1 MMPKQ
6 FERNSGLMSCV
17 LKNLGLSAG
26 IAVLLASN
34 SAFALNTNPTPANK
48 FELAKETQGQ
58 TEPQQSKPDSKISN
72 QPRFSCQLANGQYT
86 VMYYPESQSGQS
98 YTWATP
104 SALGGGWTPEKR
116 CNEIG
121 RRLELYRP
129 DGLLE
134 MQTAVENNYNIVC
147 VTTQKDPSCRIV
159 LTVPPGQDPQV
170 TRDRVFQ
177 NLTVA
182 DSGQQTEA
190 VNTFVGGERNSQL
203 LDQVVNQGLSVLGIG
218 NNSVKRS
225 SINLRPFLDAADGG
239 TGTQLYRSA
248 PARSNPRLNPDR
260 FR

>member
-6 FERNSGLMSCV
+6 FDRNSALMSCA

-26 IAVLLASN
+26 VAVLLASP
-34 SAFALNTNPTPANK
+34 SAFALNNNQTPANT
-48 FELAKETQGQ
+48 FELAQATQGQ
-58 TEPQQSKPDSKISN
+58 TQPQPSKPDTKTSN
-72 QPRFSCQLANGQYT
+72 QPRFSCQFVNGQYT
-86 VMYYPESQSGQS
+86 VMYAPETQPGQS
-98 YTWATP
+98 YAWANP

-116 CNEIG
+116 CNEIS

-129 DGLLE
+129 DGLQE

-147 VTTQKDPSCRIV
+147 VTTQKDRSCRIV
-159 LTVPPGQDPQV
+159 LTVPPGQDAQI

-182 DSGQQTEA
+182 DSGKETDA

-203 LDQVVNQGLSVLGIG
+203 LDRVVNQGLSALGIG
-218 NNSVKRS
+218 NNSLKRS

-239 TGTQLYRSA
+239 TGSQLRRGT
-248 PARSNPRLNPDR
+248 PTRSNPQLNPDR